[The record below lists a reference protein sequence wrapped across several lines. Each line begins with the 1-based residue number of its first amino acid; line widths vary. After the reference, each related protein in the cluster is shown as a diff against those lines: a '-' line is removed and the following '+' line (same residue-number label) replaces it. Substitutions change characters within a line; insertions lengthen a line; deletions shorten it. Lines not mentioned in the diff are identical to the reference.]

1 MFRPDEEVGMLSAL
15 PAQFGVPGGPEL
27 VILALVLLLLAA
39 PVAIGVAVVFLLFR
53 RRGALEDR
61 VEQLESEV
69 DRLRERVENGK

>member
-1 MFRPDEEVGMLSAL
+1 MLSAL
-15 PAQFGVPGGPEL
+15 LAQFGVPGGPEL